1 MLLKLNPHFFLGN
14 LSLVSFLP
22 YGPKKWALYVTCSTS
37 TKGFINI
44 VLEDYFDVVVFSLT
58 IMGD

>member
-1 MLLKLNPHFFLGN
+1 MGFICDM
-14 LSLVSFLP
+14 
-22 YGPKKWALYVTCSTS
+22 WIATS